1 MDEPGAEEI
10 NDFAVEKQTPRCPM
24 GGNRC
29 VITGM
34 GHHTTHSGKDWRFK
48 SMSSEG
54 EEDDARPAADRIA
67 TPRSD
72 CVMESRLRNI
82 GDQTFVATQSLG

>member
-1 MDEPGAEEI
+1 
-10 NDFAVEKQTPRCPM
+10 M

-48 SMSSEG
+48 SMSIEG
-54 EEDDARPAADRIA
+54 AEDDARPAADRIA
-67 TPRSD
+67 TQVIVS
-72 CVMESRLRNI
+72 SNRNANE
-82 GDQTFVATQSLG
+82 F

>member
-1 MDEPGAEEI
+1 
-10 NDFAVEKQTPRCPM
+10 
-24 GGNRC
+24 
-29 VITGM
+29 M

-67 TPRSD
+67 TRSD
-72 CVMESRLRNI
+72 CVLESRRSNI
-82 GDQTFVATQSLG
+82 GVLH